1 MNEATERLIRLGLS
15 EKEAS
20 VYLAMLELGPT
31 GVGEISDKA
40 QVNRSTTYLTI
51 EGLKKRGLISS
62 SDDGKHVTFSPES
75 PSRLEQILHEERAD
89 VERKHGT
96 LAEAMPYFMG
106 LFNSIQGKPSVRY
119 FEGNEGIEAA
129 REILMHAEGE
139 YRSFTAVDEGTLQMA
154 NIAEDQRMR
163 MSRRMRGKYLFSVK
177 PGCQPPACD
186 LRNWQAREIPFEQA
200 PFTGEINIVGS
211 TVTAF
216 VVTSQPIAFVV
227 ENTEMAGLFRAL
239 FDAAWL
245 QGTEIE
251 K

>member
-1 MNEATERLIRLGLS
+1 MHEATERLIRLGLS

-62 SDDGKHVTFSPES
+62 VDDGKRIIFSPES
-75 PSRLEQILHEERAD
+75 PSRLEAILHQERED
-89 VERKHGT
+89 VERKHGS
-96 LAEAMPYFMG
+96 LVEAMPYFMG

-119 FEGNEGIEAA
+119 FEGDDGIMAA
-129 REILMHAEGE
+129 REILMHTDGE

-154 NIAEDQRMR
+154 NIGADQRLR
-163 MSRRMRGKYLFSVK
+163 MSRRVKGKLLFSVK
-177 PGCQPPACD
+177 PGCQPPSCD
-186 LRNWQAREIPFEQA
+186 LRSWQVKEIPFDRA

-211 TVTAF
+211 VVTAF

-227 ENTEMAGLFRAL
+227 ENPEMAGLFRAL

-245 QGTEIE
+245 QGME
-251 K
+251 KK